1 MSAPMKLYV
10 PFNVKSTSDSVKA
23 LLYMTVQHMADFQ
36 MMMLE
41 VLEEKYGFTQQ
52 EMMESIESH
61 PRYKE
66 LMVNPMMAELFAG
79 TEAAAADANSEKKGE
94 EEKADEKVES
104 EEVKAV
110 GEEKEQQEKLLIV
123 KSTDG
128 KKKVV
133 KKKATVGN
141 KKLTSQPAGI

>member
-1 MSAPMKLYV
+1 MKLYV
-10 PFNVKSTSDSVKA
+10 PFNVKSTADSVKA

-41 VLEEKYGFTQQ
+41 VLEEKYGFTQE

-79 TEAAAADANSEKKGE
+79 TEAAAADANSEKKGGGD
-94 EEKADEKVES
+94 K
-104 EEVKAV
+104 EVK
-110 GEEKEQQEKLLIV
+110 GGEEEKEQQEKVLVV

-133 KKKATVGN
+133 KKKTTVGN
-141 KKLTSQPAGI
+141 KKLTSQPAGV